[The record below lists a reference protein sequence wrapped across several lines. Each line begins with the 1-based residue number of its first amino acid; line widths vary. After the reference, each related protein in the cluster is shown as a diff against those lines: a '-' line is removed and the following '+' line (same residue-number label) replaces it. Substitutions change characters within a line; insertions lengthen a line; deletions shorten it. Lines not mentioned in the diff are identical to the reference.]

1 MIRVVFVLAALVC
14 APVFA
19 QPVCAKGYIT
29 LRKAPG
35 ADKPVSWKVARYM
48 PFLKVEKKGGWS
60 KVQDLDGETHWAKN
74 SDLNTVDR
82 CVVVKTNIAVLRQE
96 PAPTAPSATDIKT
109 VDRYTPFKKLAV
121 DKDWVQVQDEAGRK
135 SWIHESNVW
144 KPVMIN
150 AISF

>member
-1 MIRVVFVLAALVC
+1 MIRFAFLLLLFVGAPAL
-14 APVFA
+14 A

-29 LRKAPG
+29 LRKGPG
-35 ADKPVSWKVARYM
+35 SDNAISWKVARYM

-60 KVQDLDGETHWAKN
+60 KVQDLDGEIHWAKN

-96 PAPTAPSATDIKT
+96 PAPTAPPAELKT

-121 DKDWVQVQDEAGRK
+121 DKDWVQVEDETGRK
-135 SWIHESNVW
+135 AWIHESNVW